1 MRVGLKSFLV
11 ATLVALGGLTLGAC
25 SLQLPDG
32 TSQEAWLLD
41 KNNPGKY
48 D

>member
-1 MRVGLKSFLV
+1 MRMGLKSFLV
-11 ATLVALGGLTLGAC
+11 ATLVALGGLSLGAC

-32 TSQEAWLLD
+32 TGQEWWLAD
-41 KNNPGKY
+41 MNNPGKY